1 MKDRHGNEWVMVPC
15 EATPEMWDA
24 AYSRITAEYD
34 SVGRTVFVGVPDA
47 IAAAIAAAPK
57 FEAVEVTQEMCWMVW
72 QNIPKANEDD
82 PRAYLAAWRS
92 ELGPAMGLVEIRE
105 PTSEECERIYSFWLS
120 ADGCNGRTPGERMGR
135 IMFDACRTV
144 MWPKEGL

>member
-82 PRAYLAAWRS
+82 PRAYLAAWRA
-92 ELGPAMGLVEIRE
+92 ELGPALGLVEMRE
-105 PTSEECERIYSFWLS
+105 PTQEEGEAIYKHWEH
-120 ADGCNGRTPGERMGR
+120 AATGCRPLCQSGRD
-135 IMFDACRTV
+135 MFNAVRAV

>member
-1 MKDRHGNEWVMVPC
+1 MKDRHGNEWVFVP
-15 EATPEMWDA
+15 AIPTDEMKHA
-24 AYSRITAEYD
+24 AQHAAP
-34 SVGRTVFVGVPDA
+34 PDLRKWKFPRDV

-82 PRAYLAAWRS
+82 PRAYLAAWRA
-92 ELGPAMGLVEIRE
+92 ELGPALGLVEMRE
-105 PTSEECERIYSFWLS
+105 PTQEEGEAIYKHWEH
-120 ADGCNGRTPGERMGR
+120 AATGCRPLCQSGRD
-135 IMFDACRTV
+135 MFNAVRAV